1 MRLLDWSFGDPDFK
15 GALWMV
21 LSPGPV
27 PHSHM
32 DIRGQD
38 PGVLLHGMQTLGR
51 TPCWRDTPKAV
62 IPNGHFPLVSPFPLQ
77 DCRNHSSILLGT
89 SHSLSSYM

>member
-1 MRLLDWSFGDPDFK
+1 MHKCPTEITEHSLRARLYSTIFREVELMRLLDWSFGDPDFK

-51 TPCWRDTPKAV
+51 TPC
-62 IPNGHFPLVSPFPLQ
+62 
-77 DCRNHSSILLGT
+77 
-89 SHSLSSYM
+89 